1 MKIINFAL
9 RLSAL
14 FIVIWVKPV
23 FAAWYDDNYS
33 SATSSSLYG
42 CYTLPTFHN
51 THSESISINYNNNNW
66 VDSGISVEAG
76 KLLQIK
82 WDTLND
88 INNAQSRK
96 YRVLFKAD
104 PRFARSQVMIARF
117 DNIQN
122 KYIWDFD
129 EYRNGYFK
137 SPTASNAL
145 SNFTCNSL
153 NSPDCNAR
161 NTYYS
166 NINDYINFI
175 EREKLIIRN
184 GEVANITLLQPN
196 EFFTNGLSKINEAP
210 DLINRSDFGD
220 ELPRFTL
227 HSEVGNLNNGIL
239 YYDSQIPYS
248 VGDSD
253 DYNNRLNMILGK
265 ATDSSL
271 VSGLPNCSDN
281 SSGITSSACLYDKGR
296 GMNIMAGGNF
306 VKDGDSIFL
315 MHNNRYMYY
324 YKANSDTFLD
334 FAEHFSKNGIFSFT
348 NANHYL
354 ECLVHAKSNGTDRC
368 NFDVNYLYLGRYLM
382 EIEIGSGLSGLKT
395 THNPHIKFEYFISD
409 TPPTP
414 STAGTILDT
423 NFYKTDAGTTGRLW
437 FRVIDTNPSSDITGR
452 VIAHYV
458 GYNGSNDLSKFIMD
472 YLVDPLREKFTSLSR
487 QLYFAISEDPAFTRV
502 ARLMLTLYVVFYGL
516 YFLAG
521 GVQISVQDLVG
532 RVVKIAVILTLLSEQ
547 SWNFFNDNLFKLFFG
562 GMDYLIINVIGY
574 SSSSTN
580 IFGFIDPIFTRYLQ
594 PEFWAMIGIYL
605 VHLHNGLFLIAI
617 LILMGTIT
625 YISAIL
631 EIVIN
636 YIIAMLALC
645 VLFSI
650 APIFIVMILFSQT
663 RHLFENWIS
672 LLFSYA
678 VQPTVLLLM
687 ILIVDQVIAEQLTKV
702 VLPACWG
709 LFMEF
714 NIRIDL
720 DNIIPGFIIEFVPP
734 GVPGIPFFVVDL
746 NSSVQME
753 GFEQSGRSYYNVL
766 NSTFIFFIF
775 AKMSKGMM
783 DFVSLLASALTN
795 VTPTRQQGQLNQGGG
810 NIVKDIKQDISG
822 GVKKGLDVVKRAG
835 NAVGQG
841 ISNANQQA
849 QENVSNSMNNSG
861 GGGGNG
867 AEGVDGGADSGGS
880 NGGSQVADGAGKA
893 SQGAASSESKT
904 SNSWK
909 DGVINKEGASEENG
923 GKAESGGT
931 GRGVKIGGHREN
943 SGKEGSSAKS
953 IKIGS
958 HRENSANRASTNDS
972 DKAVDKAVEAPKEIS
987 STTPPPAP
995 ENTSDKA
1002 SADRSD
1008 APKSSEDSAG
1018 NNNSEN
1024 KATSDNISQD
1034 SASKETSTSNNDEAK
1049 VEAPKESPQS
1059 ASTENKAEDKAS
1071 RGSSVPE
1078 KKPASTWTK
1087 PTRPST
1093 PRRPLNGDK

>member
-1 MKIINFAL
+1 MKITNYTF
-9 RLSAL
+9 RLLAL
-14 FIVIWVKPV
+14 FMVIWVKPV
-23 FAAWYDDNYS
+23 FAAWYDDDYS

-51 THSESISINYNNNNW
+51 AHSESISINYDNNNW

-88 INNAQSRK
+88 IDNTQSRK

-104 PRFARSQVMIARF
+104 PRFARSQVMIARY
-117 DNIQN
+117 DNSQN

-137 SPTASNAL
+137 SSAATNAL

-153 NSPDCNAR
+153 NSPDCTER
-161 NTYYS
+161 NIFYS

-184 GEVANITLLQPN
+184 GEVANITLLQAS
-196 EFFTNGLSKINEAP
+196 EFFTDGLGKINDAP

-227 HSEVGNLNNGIL
+227 HSEVGNFDNGIL
-239 YYDSQIPYS
+239 YYDSQILYS
-248 VGDSD
+248 VGDID
-253 DYNNRLNMILGK
+253 EYNNRLNMIIGR

-271 VSGLPNCSDN
+271 VSGLPICSDN
-281 SSGITSSACLYDKGR
+281 NTGITNSACLYDKGK
-296 GMNIMAGGNF
+296 GLSLMAGGNII
-306 VKDGDSIFL
+306 KDGNSIFL
-315 MHNNRYMYY
+315 MHNNKYMYY

-334 FAEHFSKNGIFSFT
+334 FTEHFSKNGMFSFT

-354 ECLVHAKSNGTDRC
+354 ECLLHAKSNGTDRC

-382 EIEIGSGLSGLKT
+382 EIEIGSGLNGLKST
-395 THNPHIKFEYFISD
+395 YNPNIKFEYFISD
-409 TPPTP
+409 TPPTA

-423 NFYKTDAGTTGRLW
+423 NFFKTDAGTSGRLW
-437 FRVIDTNPSSDITGR
+437 FRVIDTNPESGITGR

-458 GYNGSNDLSKFIMD
+458 GYNGSNDISNFIVE
-472 YLVDPLREKFTSLSR
+472 YLIDPLREKFTDLSR

-502 ARLMLTLYVVFYGL
+502 AKVMLTLYVIFYGL

-547 SWNFFNDNLFKLFFG
+547 SWNFFNDNLFSLFLG
-562 GMDYLIINVIGY
+562 GMDYLITNVIGY

-594 PEFWAMIGIYL
+594 PEFWGLIGIYL
-605 VHLHNGLFLIAI
+605 VHLHNGLFIIAI
-617 LILMGTIT
+617 LLLIGTIT
-625 YISAIL
+625 YIRAIL

-636 YIIAMLALC
+636 YIIAMLGLC

-650 APIFIVMILFSQT
+650 APIFIVMLLFSQT

-709 LFMEF
+709 LFIEF

-766 NSTFIFFIF
+766 NATFVFFIF
-775 AKMSKGMM
+775 AKMARGMM
-783 DFVSLLASALTN
+783 DFVTMLASALTN
-795 VTPTRQQGQLNQGGG
+795 VTPTRQQGQLNKGGG
-810 NIVKDIKQDISG
+810 NLVNDIKQDISG
-822 GVKKGLDVVKRAG
+822 GVKKGFGVIKRAG
-835 NAVGQG
+835 SAVGQG

-849 QENVSNSMNNSG
+849 QENVSNSINNGSG
-861 GGGGNG
+861 EGGDNG
-867 AEGVDGGADSGGS
+867 AGSVEGGADSKGSSGTSRGETGGS
-880 NGGSQVADGAGKA
+880 NEGASKA
-893 SQGAASSESKT
+893 FGDAASSETKT

-909 DGVINKEGASEENG
+909 DGVVNKGGASEENG

-931 GRGVKIGGHREN
+931 GRGVKIGGHRES

-953 IKIGS
+953 IKNGS
-958 HRENSANRASTNDS
+958 HRENAANRATDNAG
-972 DKAVDKAVEAPKEIS
+972 DKTK
-987 STTPPPAP
+987 
-995 ENTSDKA
+995 ENTSDKP
-1002 SADRSD
+1002 STNRTE
-1008 APKSSEDSAG
+1008 AP
-1018 NNNSEN
+1018 N
-1024 KATSDNISQD
+1024 
-1034 SASKETSTSNNDEAK
+1034 ASKETPSN
-1049 VEAPKESPQS
+1049 
-1059 ASTENKAEDKAS
+1059 AS
-1071 RGSSVPE
+1071 SSSE
-1078 KKPASTWTK
+1078 QKPASTWTK

-1093 PRRPLNGDK
+1093 PRKPNNGDK